1 MRKIILIACIAM
13 LGLVGCANK
22 MEVKC
27 PRCGYRGTIFQK
39 MKSEKEI
46 TDWRN
51 WLRANTKREIQIQTL
66 NWVLGEQEGYY
77 EFR

>member
-1 MRKIILIACIAM
+1 
-13 LGLVGCANK
+13 
-22 MEVKC
+22 
-27 PRCGYRGTIFQK
+27 

-66 NWVLGEQEGYY
+66 NWVLGE
-77 EFR
+77 